1 MTLVSGLHRRR
12 LHRRLRSRQHAD
24 ASGPAHGADHRRAVG
39 RSRAARG
46 RCGGGLAEEPLDR
59 GGSCGDAFA
68 RRRKMA
74 ARPRRRPRAV
84 QDLLDL
90 RFHRRRQY
98 RPGDGCAARR
108 FRRRDRAGDAGLSGN
123 RPHRL
128 SGQSVRRLRAAERK
142 PAEGSSAQPDARFQ
156 SGAGAGAPEPDQGRA
171 RRSRDAGARRGC
183 RSRASRR
190 SRRQGLWRRHHRCR
204 VRPRSGN
211 HRRASRW
218 IIACRSAPPA
228 SGSVLPGRWS
238 PPARS
243 NRMRRARSADAP
255 VGGPAACLAGSC
267 SQATLQQIAN
277 AEKAMPVLHLDPDQ
291 VVAGQGRGAAG
302 AGLGQRSNQ
311 RRPDPDREQF
321 DAGSGRSSAISS
333 WPRCSRTCH
342 RAGDGRYRRRP
353 GAVGRAATGGR
364 RW

>member
-1 MTLVSGLHRRR
+1 
-12 LHRRLRSRQHAD
+12 
-24 ASGPAHGADHRRAVG
+24 
-39 RSRAARG
+39 
-46 RCGGGLAEEPLDR
+46 
-59 GGSCGDAFA
+59 
-68 RRRKMA
+68 MA

-98 RPGDGCAARR
+98 RPGHGCAARR
-108 FRRRDRAGDAGLSGN
+108 FRRRDRAGDAGLPGN

-156 SGAGAGAPEPDQGRA
+156 SGAGAGAPEPDQGRPGRSCDA
-171 RRSRDAGARRGC
+171 RRAARMPFARGLPISPARALAPPSSMPCSTAISKPSAAVALDHRLSVGASGIGLGLARALVASGKVKSNAASATAGAAGRRTGGVPCRQLFAGDAAADRERREDDAGAAS
-183 RSRASRR
+183 RSRTD
-190 SRRQGLWRRHHRCR
+190 
-204 VRPRSGN
+204 
-211 HRRASRW
+211 HRRAG
-218 IIACRSAPPA
+218 RSA
-228 SGSVLPGRWS
+228 
-238 PPARS
+238 AR
-243 NRMRRARSADAP
+243 
-255 VGGPAACLAGSC
+255 
-267 SQATLQQIAN
+267 
-277 AEKAMPVLHLDPDQ
+277 
-291 VVAGQGRGAAG
+291 
-302 AGLGQRSNQ
+302 AGLGERANQ

-353 GAVGRAATGGR
+353 GAVGRAAIGGR